1 MIAATNRQMAHMRAN
16 RRQTSL
22 ALIMVFILAGYANP
36 TSTRYNVQ
44 DVGRVI
50 ETSQGT
56 VVSSR
61 IVDVRG
67 GENSGAGALAGG
79 VAGAAISGVTIGSG
93 NGSFLA
99 TVLGG
104 LIGAGAGYLAE
115 DSLKSREGVEYVIRT
130 DDDRIVTLV
139 QNRERGE
146 ELLPGD
152 ARVLLQYGA
161 DYTQVVALP
170 NEIRPAGGGAGNA
183 WQNPD
188 LTPLTQPPSQFGQ
201 EDEQ

>member
-1 MIAATNRQMAHMRAN
+1 MCGAART
-16 RRQTSL
+16 L
-22 ALIMVFILAGYANP
+22 APGP
-36 TSTRYNVQ
+36 
-44 DVGRVI
+44 
-50 ETSQGT
+50 
-56 VVSSR
+56 
-61 IVDVRG
+61 
-67 GENSGAGALAGG
+67 

-130 DDDRIVTLV
+130 DDGRIVTLV

-152 ARVLLQYGA
+152 SRVLLQYGA
-161 DYTQVVALP
+161 DYTRVVALP
-170 NEIRPAGGGAGNA
+170 SEIRPAGGGTGNA

-188 LTPLTQPPSQFGQ
+188 LAPLTQPPSQFGQ
-201 EDEQ
+201 EYQQ